1 MNVPIKRSL
10 GFKPSVKILV
20 QRFEIWSWWRD
31 EAFRRRGDLSCDL
44 YYDRRGKRA
53 KQRRLRPCIEW
64 RLSEYEH
71 MSRPNET
78 THDVSRSG
86 AYVCLERLGGDE
98 ETRRRGGGDQES
110 NMEGGSDEKVRRDGD
125 GGDDENTDT
134 RTEDND
140 VRNRDR

>member
-1 MNVPIKRSL
+1 
-10 GFKPSVKILV
+10 
-20 QRFEIWSWWRD
+20 
-31 EAFRRRGDLSCDL
+31 
-44 YYDRRGKRA
+44 
-53 KQRRLRPCIEW
+53 
-64 RLSEYEH
+64 

-86 AYVCLERLGGDE
+86 ASVCLERLGGDE
-98 ETRRRGGGDQES
+98 ETRRRGGGYQES

-125 GGDDENTDT
+125 GGNDENTDT